1 MKNNVLLFFLLC
13 GINLLA
19 QNAISGYVNI
29 ENKELW
35 GLTVHLT
42 QINVKN
48 GEDYAN
54 SKLVAS
60 SVLEKDGY
68 FSFDKKSITSKNS
81 IYRIHVNPIRG
92 ATKDSIKNDQLFI
105 LSKADTVR
113 FEKGEKLFSK
123 YSNTNKADI
132 EWQRLRKFEATFYD
146 TIQSEKGKSLYV
158 NKMKSYT
165 KDSLRILLVKL
176 ISIKEL
182 ENKKLLEKDIV
193 TNPGYYVALLE
204 ELKESDLDRLEYQFL
219 EEKLTFI
226 ATAVIAD
233 KYKETKTVN
242 MLLLVVVFGLVFF
255 GLWVW
260 KNKNNRIS
268 NDLSNQEKNIQNLIL
283 EGKSNKEIANELFI
297 SLSTVKTHI
306 TSVYR
311 KLQVSSRKELLQ
323 KR

>member
-13 GINLLA
+13 GINLQA

-29 ENKELW
+29 EDEGMW

-42 QINVKN
+42 QINIKN
-48 GEDYAN
+48 GEDYTN

-60 SVLEKDGY
+60 SVIEKDGY

-81 IYRIHVNPIRG
+81 IYRIHVNPIEG
-92 ATKDSIKNDQLFI
+92 VTKNSVKNDQLFI
-105 LSKADTVR
+105 LSRADAIR

-123 YSNTNKADI
+123 YTNTNQADV
-132 EWQRLRKFEATFYD
+132 EWQRLRKFEAIFYD

-193 TNPGYYVALLE
+193 TNPGYYVTLLE

-226 ATAVIAD
+226 ATAVIAE
-233 KYKETKTVN
+233 KYKKTKTVN
-242 MLLLVVVFGLVFF
+242 ILLLVVVFGLVFF
-255 GLWVW
+255 GLWIR
-260 KNKNNRIS
+260 KNKNTRILS
-268 NDLSNQEKNIQNLIL
+268 DLSNQEKNIQNLIL

-306 TSVYR
+306 TSIYS

-323 KR
+323 RR